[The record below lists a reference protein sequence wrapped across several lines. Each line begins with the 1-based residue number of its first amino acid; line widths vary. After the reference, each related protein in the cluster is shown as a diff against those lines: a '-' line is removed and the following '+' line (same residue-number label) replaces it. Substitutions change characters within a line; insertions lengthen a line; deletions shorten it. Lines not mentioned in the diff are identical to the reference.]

1 MTAASP
7 SRAYARPGG
16 GPLRA
21 GGPGPVPG
29 RSGVFRAGLG
39 ALGVA
44 AGVLSLL
51 VATAS
56 SAAAQAQPR
65 REPATYTAEQADA
78 GFAAYAQ
85 HCASCHGE
93 NLDDGP
99 FAPPLRGTAFRE
111 AWLPRSV
118 EALFTI
124 TSTTMPQDRPGVLD
138 DETVTELVAL
148 MLQENGVEAS
158 GTALPADPDLLA
170 GLAPGWSS
178 AGGGLSPGA
187 ALPPWPAPY
196 NPLDGMQPVTDEALH
211 DPPPGDWLLWRRTY
225 AAYGYS
231 PLDQIDRDNVADLR
245 VAWSWSLPRG
255 PNESTPIVRDGVL
268 FVHGYGDRV
277 QALDAA
283 GGDFLWEYQRRLP
296 RGVAPSLKRGMSI
309 YGDRLFVPTSDAHV
323 VALDATT
330 GDVVWDRQVGDLDA
344 GLRMTGGTL
353 VAGGKVMVGTMGRH
367 EGGNYIVALDVE
379 TGEEAWRFDT
389 IPGPDEPG
397 GHTWN
402 GLPDAA
408 RNGASVWIPGSYDP
422 VNNLAL
428 FGTGNTYDT
437 APLRDAVG
445 PPGTNN
451 DGLYLDATLALNP
464 DTGELAW
471 HFQHQANGQWDLDW
485 AFERQVAELPVDG
498 EPTSVVVTIGKQA
511 IFDFVDAA
519 TGRYVSSLDLGLQTG
534 ITAIDPVTGRKTQD
548 PLLIPGDGET
558 KRLCPHVGGGRSWAP
573 TAYDPR
579 THIAYVPIIEACM
592 DLVPVGEG
600 ERGSLTT
607 GVRWTVRPRP
617 ESDGQYGRLEAVNL
631 ATGETAWIARQR
643 APQTTGAL
651 ATGGGLVFAGSLDRR
666 ISAYD
671 SATGDRLWATRLSEV
686 PNAPPITYAVDGQQY
701 VAVIVGSGGYLTRA
715 YSVLAPEIRN
725 PPDPGAALWVFA
737 QPEPITR

>member
-1 MTAASP
+1 MTAVRVA
-7 SRAYARPGG
+7 A
-16 GPLRA
+16 L
-21 GGPGPVPG
+21 
-29 RSGVFRAGLG
+29 AGL
-39 ALGVA
+39 AF
-44 AGVLSLL
+44 
-51 VATAS
+51 TAS
-56 SAAAQAQPR
+56 SVDAGQAQPR

-118 EALFTI
+118 EALFTL

-211 DPPPGDWLLWRRTY
+211 DPPAGDWLLWRRTY
-225 AAYGYS
+225 SAYGYS
-231 PLDQIDRDNVADLR
+231 PLDQIDRENVTDLR

-283 GGDFLWEYQRRLP
+283 GGDFLWEYQRRMP
-296 RGVAPSLKRGMSI
+296 GGVAPSLKRGMSI
-309 YGDRLFVPTSDAHV
+309 YGDRLFVPTSDAHI
-323 VALDATT
+323 VALDAKT
-330 GDVVWDRQVGDLDA
+330 GDVVWDRQVGDLEA

-353 VAGGKVMVGTMGRH
+353 VARGKVMVGTTGRH
-367 EGGNYIVALDVE
+367 DGGNYVVALDIE
-379 TGEEAWRFDT
+379 TGEEAWRFGT

-402 GLPDAA
+402 GLTHVA

-451 DGLYLDATLALNP
+451 DGLYLDATLALNA

-485 AFERQVAELPVDG
+485 AFERQIAELPVDG
-498 EPTSVVVTIGKQA
+498 EPTSVVVTVGKQA
-511 IFDFVDAA
+511 IFDFVEAA

-548 PLLIPGDGET
+548 PRLIPGDGET

-592 DLVPVGEG
+592 DLVPVGAG

-671 SATGDRLWATRLSEV
+671 AATGDRLWATRLSEV
-686 PNAPPITYAVDGQQY
+686 PNAPPITYAVDGRQY

-737 QPEPITR
+737 QPERGAGGAVAP

>member
-1 MTAASP
+1 MTAVRLA
-7 SRAYARPGG
+7 A
-16 GPLRA
+16 LL
-21 GGPGPVPG
+21 
-29 RSGVFRAGLG
+29 AGL
-39 ALGVA
+39 AF
-44 AGVLSLL
+44 
-51 VATAS
+51 TAS
-56 SAAAQAQPR
+56 SVDAGQAQRR
-65 REPATYTAEQADA
+65 REPAAYTAEQADA

-99 FAPPLRGTAFRE
+99 FAPPLRGAAFRE

-118 EALFTI
+118 EALFTL
-124 TSTTMPQDRPGVLD
+124 TSTTMPQDRPGALD

-196 NPLDGMQPVTDEALH
+196 NPLDGMQPVTDRALH
-211 DPPPGDWLLWRRTY
+211 DPPAGDWLLWRRTY

-231 PLDQIDRDNVADLR
+231 PLDQIDTENVTDLR

-323 VALDATT
+323 VALDAKT

-353 VAGGKVMVGTMGRH
+353 VARGKVMVGTTGRH
-367 EGGNYIVALDVE
+367 DGGNYIVALDVE
-379 TGEEAWRFDT
+379 SGEEAWRFGT
-389 IPGPDEPG
+389 IPGPEEPG

-402 GLPDAA
+402 GLPHDA

-437 APLRDAVG
+437 APLRDPVG

-485 AFERQVAELPVDG
+485 AFERQIAELPVEG
-498 EPTSVVVTIGKQA
+498 QPTSVVVTVGKQA
-511 IFDFVDAA
+511 IFDFVEAA
-519 TGRYVSSLDLGLQTG
+519 TGRYVASLDLGLQTG

-651 ATGGGLVFAGSLDRR
+651 VTGGGLVFAGSLDRR

-671 SATGDRLWATRLSEV
+671 AATGDRLWATRLSEV
-686 PNAPPITYAVDGQQY
+686 PNAPPITYAVDGRQY

-737 QPEPITR
+737 QPERGASGAVEP

>member
-1 MTAASP
+1 MTAVRVA
-7 SRAYARPGG
+7 A
-16 GPLRA
+16 L
-21 GGPGPVPG
+21 
-29 RSGVFRAGLG
+29 AGL
-39 ALGVA
+39 AF
-44 AGVLSLL
+44 
-51 VATAS
+51 TAS
-56 SAAAQAQPR
+56 TVDAGQAQPR

-111 AWLPRSV
+111 TWLPRSV
-118 EALFTI
+118 EALFTL
-124 TSTTMPQDRPGVLD
+124 TSTTMPEDRPGVLD
-138 DETVTELVAL
+138 DETVTDLVAL

-158 GTALPADPDLLA
+158 GAALPADPDLLA

-187 ALPPWPAPY
+187 ALPPWPVPY
-196 NPLDGMQPVTDEALH
+196 DPLDGMQPVTDDALH
-211 DPPPGDWLLWRRTY
+211 DPPAGDWLLWRRTY

-231 PLDQIDRDNVADLR
+231 PLDQTPATSTICA
-245 VAWSWSLPRG
+245 SPG
-255 PNESTPIVRDGVL
+255 PGRCRSGPTSRPPSCATGCSSCTATATGL
-268 FVHGYGDRV
+268 

-283 GGDFLWEYQRRLP
+283 DGDFLWEYQRRLP
-296 RGVAPSLKRGMSI
+296 RGVSPSLKRGMSI

-323 VALDATT
+323 VALDAKT
-330 GDVVWDRQVGDLDA
+330 GDVVWDREVGDLDA

-353 VAGGKVMVGTMGRH
+353 VARGKVMVGTIGRGD
-367 EGGNYIVALDVE
+367 GGNYIVALDAE
-379 TGEEAWRFDT
+379 TGEEAWRFGT

-397 GHTWN
+397 GHN
-402 GLPDAA
+402 LERDPARRAQRGLGLDPGQLRPRQQPGAVRNRKHLRHRAAAGRGRAA
-408 RNGASVWIPGSYDP
+408 RNQQRRPLSRCDARSEPGYRRAG
-422 VNNLAL
+422 VAL
-428 FGTGNTYDT
+428 P
-437 APLRDAVG
+437 APGERAVG
-445 PPGTNN
+445 PRLGLRAPDRRAAGRRRADERGRHDRQAGNLRFRRDRHGPLRFLAGPGAP
-451 DGLYLDATLALNP
+451 DWHHRHRPGHRPQDAGPAADP
-464 DTGELAW
+464 
-471 HFQHQANGQWDLDW
+471 
-485 AFERQVAELPVDG
+485 R
-498 EPTSVVVTIGKQA
+498 
-511 IFDFVDAA
+511 A
-519 TGRYVSSLDLGLQTG
+519 TGRPSGS
-534 ITAIDPVTGRKTQD
+534 A
-548 PLLIPGDGET
+548 
-558 KRLCPHVGGGRSWAP
+558 PHVGGGRSWAP

-579 THIAYVPIIEACM
+579 TNIAYVPIIEACM

-651 ATGGGLVFAGSLDRR
+651 VTGGGLVFAGSLDRR

-671 SATGDRLWATRLSEV
+671 AASGDRLWATRLSEV
-686 PNAPPITYAVDGQQY
+686 PNAPPITYAVDGRQY

-725 PPDPGAALWVFA
+725 PPDRGAALWVFA
-737 QPEPITR
+737 QPERRAPGRGAP

>member
-1 MTAASP
+1 MTTAAAP
-7 SRAYARPGG
+7 RN
-16 GPLRA
+16 GPEVR
-21 GGPGPVPG
+21 
-29 RSGVFRAGLG
+29 RGLAA
-39 ALGVA
+39 ALVTLA
-44 AGVLSLL
+44 VL
-51 VATAS
+51 ATAV
-56 SAAAQAQPR
+56 SAAVAGQAQPR

-85 HCASCHGE
+85 HCASCHGA

-99 FAPPLRGTAFRE
+99 FAPPLRGSVFRE
-111 AWLPRSV
+111 TWLPRSV
-118 EALFTI
+118 EALFTL
-124 TSTTMPQDRPGVLD
+124 TSTTMPEDRPGVLD
-138 DETVTELVAL
+138 DATVTELVAL
-148 MLQENGVEAS
+148 MLQENGVAAS
-158 GTALPADPDLLA
+158 GAALPADPELLA

-187 ALPPWPAPY
+187 ALPPWPAPF

-211 DPPPGDWLLWRRTY
+211 DPPDGDWLLWRRTY
-225 AAYGYS
+225 GAYGFS
-231 PLDQIDRDNVADLR
+231 PLDRIDTGNVADLR
-245 VAWSWSLPRG
+245 VAWSWALPLG

-283 GGDFLWEYQRRLP
+283 RGDFLWEYQRRLP
-296 RGVAPSLKRGMSI
+296 RGVSPSLKRGMSI
-309 YGDRLFVPTSDAHV
+309 YGNRLFVPTSDAHV
-323 VALDATT
+323 VALDAKT
-330 GDVVWDRQVGDLDA
+330 GDVLWDRQVGDLDA

-353 VAGGKVMVGTMGRH
+353 VARGMVMVGTMGRH
-367 EGGNYIVALDVE
+367 EGGNYVVALDAE
-379 TGEEAWRFDT
+379 TGEEAWRFGT
-389 IPGPDEPG
+389 IPAPDDVG

-402 GLPDAA
+402 GIPHAA
-408 RNGASVWIPGSYDP
+408 RNGASVWVPGSYDP

-437 APLRDAVG
+437 APLRDPVG

-451 DGLYLDATLALNP
+451 DGLYLDTTLALDP

-485 AFERQVAELPVDG
+485 AFERQIAELPVDG

-511 IFDFVDAA
+511 IFDLVETA
-519 TGRYVSSLDLGLQTG
+519 TGRYISSLDLGLQTG
-534 ITAIDPVTGRKTQD
+534 ITAIDPGTGRKTQD

-600 ERGSLTT
+600 ERGSLST

-651 ATGGGLVFAGSLDRR
+651 VTGGGLVFAGSLDRR

-671 SATGDRLWATRLSEV
+671 AANGDRLWATRLSEV
-686 PNAPPITYAVDGQQY
+686 PNAPPITYAVDGRQY

-725 PPDPGAALWVFA
+725 PPDRGAALWVFA
-737 QPEPITR
+737 EPERTAPGADAP